1 MNLETSKWM
10 AFDESCQSV
19 NAYNRFVYQGGE
31 IDICICALGFFELY
45 INGTL
50 VNQEKFVPVWSQ
62 YCNRDGSTLLYP
74 SNDVLS
80 ERTYYCRY
88 DIKEYVKIG
97 ENTLC
102 VVIGNGWFRQ
112 TERNAEGKNH
122 YGDRLLLRYAITEDG
137 ETISVA
143 DDCLYTDNFIR
154 QNNIYFGELHDYA
167 RFDQN
172 AFLAPVTE
180 PKRAT
185 EIEFSTRLCLQDCPA
200 DAMIR
205 RSPFAFMH
213 TLSDG
218 SRIYKLNENISGY
231 VVLRASEN
239 DAEVRYAEGLK
250 EDGSLEYGYTGGE
263 EQIQSDRYVH
273 TLAGELLYPRFSWHG
288 FQYFQVFGDAVVE
301 RVEVVHTDLRTIA
314 SFSCDNP
321 VCNWIV
327 EAFLRTYLDN
337 CHCGVPSDCPHRER
351 LGYLGDGQL
360 VCESAM
366 LMTDSNAFYRKWI
379 RDILDCQDIESGH
392 VQHTAPFYGGGG
404 GPGGWGAAIVIV
416 PYRHYA
422 FYRDE
427 SLLREC
433 FSYQKKWVRSMES
446 FCENGLVV
454 KEYEG
459 GWCLGDWCTP
469 NDVEIPEPFV
479 NTYYYIKALGYLAE
493 IADILKED
501 KTPFVSLRNE
511 HLSALQNAYYN
522 GETHSYCGGVQ
533 GADAFAIDLGL
544 GDERTKNNLIEKYR
558 NKTLDTGIFGTDVV
572 ISTLLALEEYQLV
585 FDILSSEEYPS
596 FGYWRKNGRTT
607 LCEMWGMTASNNHPM
622 FGAITRH
629 FFTTFAGIDASGE
642 TLRIAPKIVEGLNRV
657 SCSMETRL
665 GKVEFSY
672 QKGKD
677 GIRYFVDCDR
687 EYVLEVGD
695 QTFSNTSGKFEI
707 ETAKE
712 TGE

>member
-1 MNLETSKWM
+1 MDWKKSKWVS
-10 AFDESCQSV
+10 FDAAYQSV
-19 NAYNRFVYQGGE
+19 NTYNRFVYCGGE

-45 INGTL
+45 INGAL
-50 VNQEKFVPVWSQ
+50 VNKEKFVPVWSQ
-62 YCNRDGSTLLYP
+62 YCNRDGNTLFYP
-74 SNDVLS
+74 NSDVLS

-88 DIKEYVKIG
+88 DLKEYAKIG
-97 ENTLC
+97 ENSLC

-112 TERNAEGKNH
+112 TERNVEGKNH
-122 YGDRLLLRYAITEDG
+122 YGERLLLRYEITENG
-137 ETISVA
+137 KTTGIS
-143 DDCLYTDNFIR
+143 DDCCYTDNFIR
-154 QNNIYFGELHDYA
+154 KNNIYFGEVHDYSLFA
-167 RFDQN
+167 KN
-172 AFLAPVTE
+172 AFFAPIAE

-185 EIEFSTRLCLQDCPA
+185 IVDFSTRLCLQDCPA
-200 DAMIR
+200 DAIIR
-205 RSPFAFMH
+205 TSSFEFLH

-231 VVLRASEN
+231 AVLRSVEG
-239 DAEVRYAEGLK
+239 DVEVRYAEGLK
-250 EDGSLEYGYTGGE
+250 EDGTLEYGYTGGV
-263 EQIQSDRYVH
+263 EQIQSDRYENAS
-273 TLAGELLYPRFSWHG
+273 AGTVLYPRFSWHG
-288 FQYFQVFGDAVVE
+288 FQYFQVFGNAVVE
-301 RVEVVHTDLRTIA
+301 RVEVIHTDLRAIA

-321 VCNWIV
+321 TCNWII
-327 EAFLRTYLDN
+327 EAFLRTFLDN

-360 VCESAM
+360 VCECAM
-366 LMTDSNAFYRKWI
+366 SMFDARAFYRKWI
-379 RDILDCQDIESGH
+379 RDILDCQDVKSGH

-416 PYRHYA
+416 PYRYYT

-469 NDVEIPEPFV
+469 DDVEIPEPFV
-479 NTYYYIKALGYLAE
+479 NTYYYVKALGYLAE

-501 KTPFVSLRNE
+501 KASFDILRKE
-511 HLSALQNAYYN
+511 HLHALRKAYYN
-522 GETHSYCGGVQ
+522 DETHSYCGGVQ

-544 GDERTKNNLIEKYR
+544 GDERTRNNLIEKYK

-572 ISTLLALEEYQLV
+572 INTLLALKEYQLV

-607 LCEMWGMTASNNHPM
+607 LCETWGMTASNNHPM
-622 FGAITRH
+622 FGSISRH
-629 FFTTFAGIDASGE
+629 FFTTFAGIDFRGE
-642 TLRIAPKIVEGLNRV
+642 KLRIAPKTVSGLNRL

-672 QKGKD
+672 RKEKNAT
-677 GIRYFVDCDR
+677 RYFIECDR
-687 EYVLEVGD
+687 EYVFEIGA
-695 QTFSNTSGKFEI
+695 QTFSNTAGKFEI
-707 ETAKE
+707 EIANE
-712 TGE
+712 RG